1 MMQLTVGALGVNNG
15 VRKSELLHY
24 VLLNPFHSLLVLF
37 GKSYIEYL
45 SLQLFVFVHNFE
57 RNEWEVV
64 TVLDSDGGSQAI
76 YGINRFVLQIK

>member
-1 MMQLTVGALGVNNG
+1 MQLTVGALGVNNG
-15 VRKSELLHY
+15 VRESELLYY

-76 YGINRFVLQIK
+76 YGINHFVLQIK